1 MSTTKTQQQ
10 PMFLRGVEENPKP
23 SVYRDL
29 IEKAKTSGGDYWQIW
44 HLLAF
49 DPEAAHHLA
58 ALSHTLMHKEAP
70 ISAGL
75 RELIAA
81 YTSSLNDCEFCMKAH
96 AAVASIL
103 LEDEELVWSVL
114 RDLETSSLENK
125 RRELL
130 RFVRQ
135 ITLAP
140 ASITAADTQKLNA
153 AGWDDAAIFYTTDG
167 WTPTEASTRYAGPI
181 PVRTDTRLQAIAIAP
196 GKLPSAI
203 GEATYTVN
211 GPAAMKAA
219 RVEAANGVLLKGT
232 ALRLITGE
240 DVGSDTAKVG
250 DRIRLLLDEN
260 VVVGDTIVAARGT
273 AVDGTITRV
282 DRAGTGGKPGVIA
295 FEVQVLNAHGIAVPL
310 SATLT
315 LAARDPRAQEQKVGN
330 VSLVH
335 VAGSL
340 PAGDEAEI
348 EPGMTL
354 TASVGADTALRP

>member
-1 MSTTKTQQQ
+1 MSTTKTEQQ

-58 ALSHTLMHKEAP
+58 ALSHTLMHKECP

-103 LEDEELVWSVL
+103 LEDEELVWSVI

-125 RRELL
+125 RKELL

-153 AGWDDAAIFYTTDG
+153 AGWDDASIFYTISACALFNFYNRWILASG
-167 WTPTEASTRYAGPI
+167 VNPVSEEAFKNLASRMAAAGYA
-181 PVRTDTRLQAIAIAP
+181 R
-196 GKLPSAI
+196 
-203 GEATYTVN
+203 
-211 GPAAMKAA
+211 
-219 RVEAANGVLLKGT
+219 
-232 ALRLITGE
+232 
-240 DVGSDTAKVG
+240 
-250 DRIRLLLDEN
+250 
-260 VVVGDTIVAARGT
+260 
-273 AVDGTITRV
+273 
-282 DRAGTGGKPGVIA
+282 
-295 FEVQVLNAHGIAVPL
+295 
-310 SATLT
+310 
-315 LAARDPRAQEQKVGN
+315 
-330 VSLVH
+330 
-335 VAGSL
+335 
-340 PAGDEAEI
+340 
-348 EPGMTL
+348 
-354 TASVGADTALRP
+354 